1 MVSRLTSQKGF
12 DLLEQAMDDL
22 LSRGT
27 QFVLLGTGDRRYE
40 QMFAEMPERYPG
52 KAGVKID
59 FDEAMAHKVIAGS
72 DLLLMPS
79 RYEPSG
85 LTQIYSLRYGTIPI
99 VRATG
104 GLKDTIKEFDSKTGE
119 GNGFVFGPY
128 DVPAF
133 LQVLDRALD
142 LLRQQKEWAK
152 LMGNAMAADFSWARS
167 ARSYADLYQKLAG
180 QSST

>member
-1 MVSRLTSQKGF
+1 
-12 DLLEQAMDDL
+12 MDGL

-40 QMFAEMPERYPG
+40 QIFAEMPDKYPG

-59 FDEAMAHKVIAGS
+59 FDESLAHKIIAGS

-85 LTQIYSLRYGTIPI
+85 LAQLYSLRYGTIPI
-99 VRATG
+99 ARATG
-104 GLKDTIKEFDSKTGE
+104 GLKDTIKEFDPRTGE
-119 GNGFVFGPY
+119 GNGFVFAPY
-128 DVPAF
+128 EVPAF
-133 LQVLDRALD
+133 LQALDRALD
-142 LLRQQKEWAK
+142 LLRQKKEWSK

-167 ARSYADLYQKLAG
+167 ARSYADLYQRLAG
-180 QSST
+180 HPSA